1 MSESELNPSGAPV
14 AQGGA
19 QTSTGGADQEVNPAK
34 RAYDGILGEL
44 KGERQKRR
52 ELEEKM
58 QAIEAERL
66 LESGKLKEYADTMK
80 GRAEKLEQELRATKQ
95 NFAFNTVKSQ
105 IERKANEL
113 GCLDS
118 DLLIKA
124 IDLNKVQVDD
134 AFTVDSQSLT
144 EVLEGV
150 RKSKPFLFKQDGPKF
165 KDATPASSGAVGGTK
180 DLSKMSKT
188 EILALA
194 KSMGLK

>member
-1 MSESELNPSGAPV
+1 MSEVTTSESSAQA

-19 QTSTGGADQEVNPAK
+19 QTSNGSADSEVSPAK

-66 LESGKLKEYADTMK
+66 LEAGKLKEYAETMK
-80 GRAEKLEQELRATKQ
+80 TRAQKLEEELRSAKQ
-95 NFAFNTVKSQ
+95 NFAFTTVKSQ
-105 IERKANEL
+105 IERKASEL

-124 IDLNKVQVDD
+124 IDMDKVQVDD

-144 EVLEGV
+144 EVLENV
-150 RKSKPFLFKQDGPKF
+150 RKTKPFLFRQEGAKF
-165 KDATPASSGAVGGTK
+165 KDANPSSAVAGK
-180 DLSKMSKT
+180 PDLSKMNKQ

-194 KSMGLK
+194 KQMGVR